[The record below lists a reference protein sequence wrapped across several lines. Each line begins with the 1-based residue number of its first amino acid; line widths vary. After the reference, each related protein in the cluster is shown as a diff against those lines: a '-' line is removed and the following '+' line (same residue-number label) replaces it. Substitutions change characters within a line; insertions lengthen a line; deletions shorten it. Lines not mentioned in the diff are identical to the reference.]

1 LGGVGNKEA
10 ANVDVTTAKGFVVGK
25 PEEFVFNGGPADGG
39 AEDILAEGQTSICEE
54 IGEEAI
60 GVEFVIAEEF
70 EEGAVELVGA
80 VLEGDVDD
88 GAGGAAIF
96 GGVAGG
102 LDFELLHG
110 VEMSVDGE
118 GDAFLAGAIDIVAG
132 CSGGGAGDESGEGH
146 EVAIADGHLQD
157 CPVVDNLRERG
168 SFRVDE
174 GLAALDGNG
183 FLGVSGLESDIDAD
197 GLIDLEPD
205 VALLEPFEAGGFDA
219 DGVVPDDKI
228 SEQVD
233 AIGAGIDGAGDA
245 GGEIRDGDTGVR
257 DDGAASVG
265 DDAGD
270 AGGGSLS
277 KCCCGEA
284 EQRGD
289 ELHGIT
295 STVLLVRRNSGV

>member
-1 LGGVGNKEA
+1 
-10 ANVDVTTAKGFVVGK
+10 
-25 PEEFVFNGGPADGG
+25 
-39 AEDILAEGQTSICEE
+39 LAEGQTSIGEE

-110 VEMSVDGE
+110 VETGYDDGVTEEGGVVVDAIEHEVVVFDALSVDGE